1 MNIQIYS
8 WSQYK
13 GNMCMIEYIL
23 LEVFTYNLIFTKENF
38 KKIKELISEDMCGP
52 KSNKK
57 LSQMII
63 IINKYSDIKKYLKF
77 CHALLWILPVAA
89 LRTPQ

>member
-1 MNIQIYS
+1 
-8 WSQYK
+8 
-13 GNMCMIEYIL
+13 MCMIEYIL

-63 IINKYSDIKKYLKF
+63 IINKYSDIKIYLKF
-77 CHALLWILPVAA
+77 VTHCSGFCQLLLYEHRNNLSIEP
-89 LRTPQ
+89 